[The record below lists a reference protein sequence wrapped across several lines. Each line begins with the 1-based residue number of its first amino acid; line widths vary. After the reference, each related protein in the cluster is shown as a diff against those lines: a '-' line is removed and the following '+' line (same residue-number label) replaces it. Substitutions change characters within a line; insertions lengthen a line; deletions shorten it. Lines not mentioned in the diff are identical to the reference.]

1 MISKKVCMV
10 GAFGVGKTS
19 LIARFVS
26 SVFSDKYL
34 STVGVKV
41 DKKTISVDG
50 KDALLMLW
58 DVAGEDDSTRVNM
71 SYIKGAAGYLLV
83 MDRTRKATLTTATDL
98 KARVD
103 KEAPAIGGGAV
114 PFVAVV
120 NKSDLTDKFEIT
132 DADIEALQGAG
143 WTVLSSSAKSGENV
157 EAAFAALAR
166 KVLGGAAGGQ
176 AGGQAGVQG

>member
-1 MISKKVCMV
+1 MISKKICMV

-19 LIARFVS
+19 LVARFVS

-41 DKKTISVDG
+41 DKKTLTVDG
-50 KDALLMLW
+50 KEVLLMLW

-83 MDRTRKATLTTATDL
+83 IDRTRKATLTTAREL

-103 KEAPAIGGGAV
+103 KEAPMMGGGGGSV
-114 PFVAVV
+114 PFVAVL
-120 NKSDLTDKFEIT
+120 NKSDLTEKLEIT
-132 DADIEALQGAG
+132 DADITALGGEG
-143 WTVLSSSAKSGENV
+143 WTVLASSAKSGENV

-166 KVLGGAAGGQ
+166 KVLGNA
-176 AGGQAGVQG
+176 

>member
-19 LIARFVS
+19 LVARFVS

-41 DKKTISVDG
+41 DKKTLAVDG
-50 KDALLMLW
+50 KEMLLMLW

-71 SYIKGAAGYLLV
+71 AYIKGAAGYLLV
-83 MDRTRKATLTTATDL
+83 MDRTRKATLSTAREL
-98 KARVD
+98 KARVE
-103 KEAPAIGGGAV
+103 KEAPMAGGAAL

-120 NKSDLTDKFEIT
+120 NKSDLTDKFEIS
-132 DADIEALQGAG
+132 DAEIEGLRGEG
-143 WTVLSSSAKSGENV
+143 WTVLASSAKSGENV
-157 EAAFAALAR
+157 ESAFAALA
-166 KVLGGAAGGQ
+166 KKLLGGGG
-176 AGGQAGVQG
+176 

>member
-19 LIARFVS
+19 LVARFVS

-41 DKKTISVDG
+41 DKKSITIDG
-50 KDALLMLW
+50 TDALLMLW
-58 DVAGEDDSTRVNM
+58 DVAGEDDSTRVNIT
-71 SYIKGAAGYLLV
+71 YIKGAAGYLLV
-83 MDRTRKATLTTATDL
+83 IDRTRKATLATARDL

-103 KEAPAIGGGAV
+103 KEVPAPGGGPL

-120 NKSDLTDKFEIT
+120 NKSDLADRFEIT
-132 DADIEALQGAG
+132 DQDIEALQTEG
-143 WTVLSSSAKSGENV
+143 WTVLASSAKSGANV
-157 EAAFAALAR
+157 EAAFATLAR
-166 KVLGGAAGGQ
+166 KLLGTGTAPGAAAGGPTP
-176 AGGQAGVQG
+176 

>member
-19 LIARFVS
+19 LVARFVS

-41 DKKTISVDG
+41 DKKTLNVGGVDV
-50 KDALLMLW
+50 LLMLW

-71 SYIKGAAGYLLV
+71 AYIKGAAGYLLV
-83 MDRTRKATLTTATDL
+83 IDRTRKATLATARDL
-98 KARVD
+98 KSRVD
-103 KEAPAIGGGAV
+103 KEASVAGAPM

-120 NKSDLTDKFEIT
+120 NKSDLADKFEIG
-132 DADIEALQGAG
+132 DAEIDALRGEG
-143 WTVLSSSAKSGENV
+143 WTVLASSAKSGENV
-157 EAAFAALAR
+157 EAAFVELAK
-166 KVLGGAAGGQ
+166 KVAGSGGKPS
-176 AGGQAGVQG
+176 

>member
-19 LIARFVS
+19 LVARFVS

-41 DKKTISVDG
+41 DKKTLKTNGQEV
-50 KDALLMLW
+50 LLMLW

-83 MDRTRKATLTTATDL
+83 IDRTRKSTLTTARELRT
-98 KARVD
+98 RIE
-103 KEAPAIGGGAV
+103 KEVGAL

-120 NKSDLTDKFEIT
+120 NKCDLADGVEVS
-132 DADIEALQGAG
+132 DADVEGLKGEG
-143 WTVLSSSAKSGENV
+143 WAVLMSSAKSGQNV
-157 EAAFAALAR
+157 EEAFGALSA
-166 KVLGGAAGGQ
+166 KLTAVGGPR
-176 AGGQAGVQG
+176 

>member
-1 MISKKVCMV
+1 MISKKICMV

-19 LIARFVS
+19 LVARFVS

-41 DKKTISVDG
+41 DKKTLTVDG
-50 KDALLMLW
+50 KEMLLMLW

-83 MDRTRKATLTTATDL
+83 IDRTRKATLTTAREL

-103 KEAPAIGGGAV
+103 KEAPIMGGGSM
-114 PFVAVV
+114 PFVAVM
-120 NKSDLTDKFEIT
+120 NKSDLTDKIEII
-132 DADIEALQGAG
+132 DADIAALGGEG
-143 WTVLSSSAKSGENV
+143 WTVLASSAKSGENV
-157 EAAFAALAR
+157 EAAFTALAK
-166 KVLGGAAGGQ
+166 KVLGNA
-176 AGGQAGVQG
+176 